1 MTRMN
6 LFPKWI
12 FAALVIY
19 AALVFAS
26 CSSNTSNP
34 ADSGSGGSGGG
45 SGTQSVWTLGGSVT
59 GIARGLWAD
68 GGTLYLATSSGVFR
82 STDTARTW
90 TQLVSR
96 TQLGIAGGFE
106 AGVVARG
113 STIYVGSSDFA
124 FFSSN
129 SGATWR
135 QIRTG
140 LGQTNYVCEGLYL
153 SGNRVFYGSNLGVG
167 FRANFGDTTWT
178 RMFET
183 GGLHN
188 VKAFFNHNDTLY
200 AGYDIGMQRSF
211 DNGTTWALAPTTG
224 LPTTAARN
232 VFAFTRRGT
241 TLYIG
246 TNQGAYASGNGGSSW
261 SAVNGL
267 PTGDLDRE
275 VRVLATVGNSVIV
288 GMRFTGV
295 WRSTDGVNF
304 TDYSQGLGQE
314 NDNVQTFAVMGNVL
328 IMATSNTNP
337 TVWIRRVQ

>member
-1 MTRMN
+1 MTRKN

-19 AALVFAS
+19 AAFVFAS

-34 ADSGSGGSGGG
+34 ADSGSGSSGGG

-90 TQLVSR
+90 TQLVTR
-96 TQLGIAGGFE
+96 TQLGLAGGFE

-135 QIRTG
+135 QIRSG

-153 SGNRVFYGSNLGVG
+153 SGNRVFYGSNVGVG

-211 DNGTTWALAPTTG
+211 DNGTTWNLAPTTG
-224 LPTTAARN
+224 LTTTAARD
-232 VFAFTRRGT
+232 VYAFTRRGT

-246 TNQGAYASGNGGSSW
+246 TNQGVYASGNGGNTW

-267 PTGDLDRE
+267 PTDDDD
-275 VRVLATVGNSVIV
+275 VRALATVGNSVIV
-288 GMRFTGV
+288 GMRFRGV

-304 TDYSQGLGQE
+304 TDYSQGLEEGARAR
-314 NDNVQTFAVMGNVL
+314 VRAFAVMGNVI
-328 IMATSNTNP
+328 IMATSDTNP